1 MGLPLTT
8 EKGFDIVNHM
18 VNYTTGQL
26 DPVFAALSDPTRRA
40 ILTRLIQG
48 EATVT
53 QVAKP
58 FKTSLPAISKHIK
71 ILEQAGLLARRK
83 DGRIHHLRLV
93 ASPLKN
99 AMGWLEQYQGFWES
113 QLDSLEQ
120 FLKDSGDE

>member
-1 MGLPLTT
+1 
-8 EKGFDIVNHM
+8 M
-18 VNYTTGQL
+18 VNYMTGQL

-58 FKTSLPAISKHIK
+58 FNKSLPAISKHIK
-71 ILEQAGLLARRK
+71 ILEEAGLLARRK

-93 ASPLKN
+93 ALPLKN

-120 FLKDSGDE
+120 FLKDSDDE